1 MVGLTFPYPL
11 GHMAVHGGRI
21 RVRMLL
27 SPDNLNYILQ
37 SFLQSEPWSCADF
50 KRRFRGHILQKP
62 WPGGKPGP
70 AGQPLAGDHVSLSL
84 TFLATK
90 MTAVA
95 VISWPLRDLVE
106 ILLNA
111 A

>member
-1 MVGLTFPYPL
+1 
-11 GHMAVHGGRI
+11 MAVHGGRI

-27 SPDNLNYILQ
+27 SPDNLNCILQ
-37 SFLQSEPWSCADF
+37 SFLQSKPWSFADF

-62 WPGGKPGP
+62 WPGGELGP
-70 AGQPLAGDHVSLSL
+70 AERPLADDHDSLSL
-84 TFLATK
+84 TFVAAK

-95 VISWPLRDLVE
+95 VISWPLWDLVE